1 MKSMR
6 KQNILINSWMELTLT
21 TSIKAIVLHW
31 GRGGRG
37 GEGGGGEGERGR
49 GGRGRGGEGERGDR
63 GEGGGVIVLVINN

>member
-1 MKSMR
+1 MKSMC

-37 GEGGGGEGERGR
+37 GEGGGGEGGGGEGERGR
-49 GGRGRGGEGERGDR
+49 GGRGERGRGGIGGR
-63 GEGGGVIVLVINN
+63 GEG